1 MPPPTGCSTNR
12 LPISIIVTAFGFWR
26 RGWHP
31 YATTAKDAKKKNK
44 KQWMMTYDVLL
55 QINNDHSAI
64 HPTFIHTIVKVQQLL
79 AIFQALFTVII

>member
-1 MPPPTGCSTNR
+1 
-12 LPISIIVTAFGFWR
+12 
-26 RGWHP
+26 
-31 YATTAKDAKKKNK
+31 
-44 KQWMMTYDVLL
+44 MMTYDVLL